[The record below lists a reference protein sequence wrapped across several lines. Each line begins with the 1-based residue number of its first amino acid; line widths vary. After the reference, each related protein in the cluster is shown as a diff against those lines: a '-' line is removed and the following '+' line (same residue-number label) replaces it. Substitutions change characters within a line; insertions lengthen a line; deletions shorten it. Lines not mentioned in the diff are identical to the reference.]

1 MPVTKEEGKSYGI
14 AATDYGAAAAK
25 ALVAGFGGKEAS
37 EIASILIDEFL
48 VLRDEADVGDEMIC
62 GVPLQPNKHFKDH
75 GLEEGNSEYTKKYV
89 ISRKLKNIAGGLVS
103 VGGALASPSTGGVN
117 VGGAVRHGAADINTI
132 AHLYKLTR
140 LAKKFRQSETTKRW
154 CAVVFGMKLLK
165 FAGRSA
171 QAGSS
176 GANAIA
182 GAIVD
187 ASVTATNRLALTAME
202 KHTSN
207 TAQALHWRAYQEQFF
222 LANKAFAD
230 GSGPATDIVKEI
242 LRRRAHCVFGGQYD
256 WRRIIQE
263 PAGWLVIHDKISLL

>member
-1 MPVTKEEGKSYGI
+1 MIQLTPFRIIVETSSVTNQTIRSVTATI
-14 AATDYGAAAAK
+14 SVVAASK
-25 ALVAGFGGKEAS
+25 
-37 EIASILIDEFL
+37 
-48 VLRDEADVGDEMIC
+48 
-62 GVPLQPNKHFKDH
+62 
-75 GLEEGNSEYTKKYV
+75 
-89 ISRKLKNIAGGLVS
+89 
-103 VGGALASPSTGGVN
+103 
-117 VGGAVRHGAADINTI
+117 
-132 AHLYKLTR
+132 
-140 LAKKFRQSETTKRW
+140 
-154 CAVVFGMKLLK
+154 
-165 FAGRSA
+165 
-171 QAGSS
+171 AGSS